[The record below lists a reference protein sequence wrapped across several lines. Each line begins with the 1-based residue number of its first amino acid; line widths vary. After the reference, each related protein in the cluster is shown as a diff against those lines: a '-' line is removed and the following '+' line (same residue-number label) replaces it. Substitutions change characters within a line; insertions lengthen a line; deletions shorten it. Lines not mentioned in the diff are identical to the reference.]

1 MNNELPTH
9 VGLILDGNR
18 RWARQHGLPL
28 VEGHRKGAETLR
40 RVLDYGLER
49 GIPYVSAYVFST
61 ENWKRTKSEV
71 KYLMGLLL
79 EILGRD
85 LAEMHQKGVKVVW
98 LGSREGVSPKIQKV
112 IDDAMELTKDNTRAT
127 FGLCLNHGGH
137 REITEAVQRLVQ
149 SGARAEDIT
158 EEAITAALDG
168 AEIPPIDLLVRTGGD
183 QRISNF
189 MLWRV
194 AYSELVF
201 TPTLW
206 PDLSNEELDA
216 ILADYASR
224 QRRFGK

>member
-1 MNNELPTH
+1 MSNELPTH

-18 RWARQHGLPL
+18 RWARQQGLQL

-71 KYLMGLLL
+71 KYLMSLLL

-85 LAEMHQKGVKVVW
+85 VAEMHEKGIKVVW
-98 LGSREGVSPKIQKV
+98 LGSREGVGPKIQKV
-112 IDDAMELTKDNTRAT
+112 LDDAEELTKNNTRAT

-137 REITEAVQRLVQ
+137 REIVEAVQRLVET
-149 SGARAEDIT
+149 GAKAETIS
-158 EEAITAALDG
+158 EESITAALDG
-168 AEIPPIDLLVRTGGD
+168 PEIPPIDLLIRTGGD

-206 PDLSNEELDA
+206 PDLTNDELEN